1 MTSLWFDL
9 LQCGEQW
16 QGLIFW
22 GFSKEDEF
30 QDEFDSWFESNYMTS
45 PWFDPVWPVQCAAP
59 ASAIHL
65 PPSLVVKCNPSHR
78 QSSPLSSSNSTPLVV
93 KPSFVVIYATPLVI
107 KPALSLVESNP
118 SHHQTSKPSFVV
130 VYATYLFIRLS
141 LSRCQMQLLSSS
153 NPLSLSYMRPT
164 LVIKP
169 ALYLVF
175 ESNPSQLQTSK
186 PSFVVV
192 YASYHFIRLLLSRCQ
207 IQPLVIKP
215 SFVVI
220 YANPWSSNQPSFVV
234 KCDVKPTLS
243 CHPRQPLSIANQLSF
258 VVKCNSPRRRT
269 NSLSFMLC
277 QFAKLL
283 LPSAWLPSTLQQ
295 NALSKEGGI
304 FPAGWLQCCSK
315 VPSGERKMSFFNDV
329 AAKYSL
335 ERIKELSSMLQ

>member
-1 MTSLWFDL
+1 
-9 LQCGEQW
+9 
-16 QGLIFW
+16 
-22 GFSKEDEF
+22 
-30 QDEFDSWFESNYMTS
+30 MTS

-118 SHHQTSKPSFVV
+118 SHRQTSKPSFVV

-192 YASYHFIRLLLSRCQ
+192 YATYRFIRLSL
-207 IQPLVIKP
+207 
-215 SFVVI
+215 
-220 YANPWSSNQPSFVV
+220 
-234 KCDVKPTLS
+234 
-243 CHPRQPLSIANQLSF
+243 
-258 VVKCNSPRRRT
+258 VVKCNLLSSNPL
-269 NSLSFMLC
+269 SLSYMRTPGHQTSPLS
-277 QFAKLL
+277 LL
-283 LPSAWLPSTLQQ
+283 YATSNPPSLVIQGNPSQ
-295 NALSKEGGI
+295 
-304 FPAGWLQCCSK
+304 
-315 VPSGERKMSFFNDV
+315 
-329 AAKYSL
+329 
-335 ERIKELSSMLQ
+335 